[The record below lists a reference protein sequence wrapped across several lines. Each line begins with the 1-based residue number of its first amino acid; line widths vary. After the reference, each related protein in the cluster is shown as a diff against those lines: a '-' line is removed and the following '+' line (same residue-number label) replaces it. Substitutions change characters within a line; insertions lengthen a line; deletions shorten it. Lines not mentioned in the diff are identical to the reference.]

1 MSAFTPF
8 RKLFLNIE
16 TSIGTNCF
24 VSECSTNSLSLPSML
39 LDHDSCQLMKFVY
52 MRTTFSVPLLNM
64 GLKLELNLLRQLVF
78 ILLCLHLLCAEYEF
92 KTFGAARDEFRQV
105 MKLVYLQTTCRL
117 TVPIMSYN
125 RCL

>member
-1 MSAFTPF
+1 
-8 RKLFLNIE
+8 
-16 TSIGTNCF
+16 
-24 VSECSTNSLSLPSML
+24 
-39 LDHDSCQLMKFVY
+39 MKFVY